1 MQEMLCELYDPS
13 PNGSEIV
20 LRLFQLFLAELM
32 DCYERELVRGAA
44 DGAAG
49 PTALVTGMLGYID
62 RELLH
67 ALEGMAAEFG
77 LSLIMRRR
85 SSSDM
90 WARPL
95 GNLCRSDAWCVR
107 PSFCAVAPRPG
118 RLRMRW
124 AMKT

>member
-49 PTALVTGMLGYID
+49 PTA
-62 RELLH
+62 
-67 ALEGMAAEFG
+67 
-77 LSLIMRRR
+77 
-85 SSSDM
+85 
-90 WARPL
+90 W
-95 GNLCRSDAWCVR
+95 
-107 PSFCAVAPRPG
+107 
-118 RLRMRW
+118 
-124 AMKT
+124 